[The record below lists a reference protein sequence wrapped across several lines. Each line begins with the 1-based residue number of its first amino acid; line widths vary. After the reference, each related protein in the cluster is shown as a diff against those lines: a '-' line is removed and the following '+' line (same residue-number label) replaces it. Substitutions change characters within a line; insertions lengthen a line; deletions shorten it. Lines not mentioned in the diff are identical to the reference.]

1 MHRTG
6 RKPLTISCHA
16 NEVGGGWHSAWDHAN
31 FAPPCRLPTAPTM
44 PNDKE
49 ANYTRTDLVVA
60 VILAAIAAA
69 WVLAYIV
76 IFVKS
81 GAA

>member
-1 MHRTG
+1 
-6 RKPLTISCHA
+6 
-16 NEVGGGWHSAWDHAN
+16 
-31 FAPPCRLPTAPTM
+31 LPTDPTM
-44 PNDKE
+44 PSDNQG
-49 ANYTRTDLVVA
+49 NYTRTDLVVA

-69 WVLAYIV
+69 WILAYIV